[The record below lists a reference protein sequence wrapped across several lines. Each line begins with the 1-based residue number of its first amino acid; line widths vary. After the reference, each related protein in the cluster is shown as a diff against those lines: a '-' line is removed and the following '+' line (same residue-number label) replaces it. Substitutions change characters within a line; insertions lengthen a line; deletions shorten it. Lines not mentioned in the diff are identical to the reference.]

1 MQEAQ
6 ETWVQSLGWEDPLEE
21 DMATHTSILAWRI
34 PCTEEPGQLQ
44 FIGSQGGRDER
55 TEYTGIFLK
64 LVGISIGFLRQKET
78 LNMVT
83 FKKH

>member
-1 MQEAQ
+1 
-6 ETWVQSLGWEDPLEE
+6 
-21 DMATHTSILAWRI
+21 MATHYCILAWRI
-34 PCTEEPGQLQ
+34 PWTEKPGQLQ
-44 FIGSQGGRDER
+44 VIGSQGGRDEQ

-64 LVGISIGFLRQKET
+64 LVGVSVGFLRQKET

>member
-1 MQEAQ
+1 MLETEEMQ
-6 ETWVQSLGWEDPLEE
+6 VRSLGGGDPLEKK
-21 DMATHTSILAWRI
+21 MATLSSILAWRI